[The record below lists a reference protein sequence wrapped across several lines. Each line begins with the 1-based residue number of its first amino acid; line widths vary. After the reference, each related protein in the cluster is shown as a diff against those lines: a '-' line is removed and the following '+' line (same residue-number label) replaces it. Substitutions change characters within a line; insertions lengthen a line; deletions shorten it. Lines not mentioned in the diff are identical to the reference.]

1 MLEEGPGA
9 QQLDRGLEA
18 GRGVRQ
24 GAGRAAHAGHR
35 HPGRAGARQVTQRIV
50 SAGFLLAA
58 VVVLAQAYAIPQ
70 GNGYQAVGPRAFP
83 LLVGGAL
90 AVVSVIGLVQAFR
103 PGAGAGAQD
112 AEAEETHW
120 PSVLMLVAALA
131 GYALVL
137 VPAGYWQA
145 TTVFF
150 AVVAR
155 VLGSRK
161 VLRDVI
167 VGLVLALATYFLFDR
182 LLGITLPPGLVRLA
196 I

>member
-1 MLEEGPGA
+1 M
-9 QQLDRGLEA
+9 
-18 GRGVRQ
+18 
-24 GAGRAAHAGHR
+24 
-35 HPGRAGARQVTQRIV
+35 TQRIV

-58 VVVLAQAYAIPQ
+58 VVVLVQAFAIPR
-70 GNGYQAVGPRAFP
+70 GEGYQAVGPRAFP
-83 LLVGGAL
+83 LLVGGGL
-90 AVVSVIGLVQAFR
+90 AVVAVIGAVQAFR
-103 PGAGAGAQD
+103 AGPQD
-112 AEAEETHW
+112 AEEETHW

-161 VLRDVI
+161 LLRDAV

>member
-1 MLEEGPGA
+1 M
-9 QQLDRGLEA
+9 
-18 GRGVRQ
+18 
-24 GAGRAAHAGHR
+24 
-35 HPGRAGARQVTQRIV
+35 TQRIV

-58 VVVLAQAYAIPQ
+58 VVVLVQAYAIPQ

-90 AVVSVIGLVQAFR
+90 AVVAVIGVVQAFR
-103 PGAGAGAQD
+103 PGPGAGTGAGAQD